1 MNLSTI
7 ILIGIGLAMDC
18 FAVSTSK
25 GICTKKFKWKYA
37 FRMAFLF
44 GIFQGMMPLISF
56 FAGSAY
62 ASDIRAF
69 DHWIAFVLL
78 ALIGAKM
85 LYEGITQ
92 PIDPDCHIVKH
103 QFRWKKILP
112 LAFAT
117 SIDALATGVI
127 FITSPEFIWQAVGII
142 GFISFIFS
150 IAGLWLGVRFRKR
163 FTFNVEVL
171 GGLILIGIGIKIL
184 LEHLYITDKILS

>member
-7 ILIGIGLAMDC
+7 IIIGIGLAMDC

-25 GICTKKFKWKYA
+25 GICAKKFKWKYA

-44 GIFQGMMPLISF
+44 GFFQGIMPLISF
-56 FAGSAY
+56 YAGSAY

-85 LYEGITQ
+85 LYEGLTQ
-92 PIDPDCHIVKH
+92 PIDPDCRIVKH
-103 QFRWKKILP
+103 PFRWKTLIT

-117 SIDALATGVI
+117 SIDALATGII
-127 FITSPEFIWQAVGII
+127 FITYPEFIWQAVGITGI
-142 GFISFIFS
+142 ISFIFS
-150 IAGLWLGVRFRKR
+150 ILGFWLGIKFRKG
-163 FTFNVEVL
+163 FKFNVEVL
-171 GGLILIGIGIKIL
+171 GGFILIGIGVKIL
-184 LEHLYITDKILS
+184 IEHLYYS